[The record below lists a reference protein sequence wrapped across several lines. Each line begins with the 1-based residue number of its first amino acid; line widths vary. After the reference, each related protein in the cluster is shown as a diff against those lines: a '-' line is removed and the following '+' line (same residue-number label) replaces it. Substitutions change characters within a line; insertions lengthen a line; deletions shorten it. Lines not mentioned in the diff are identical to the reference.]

1 MITAS
6 NSHRARRKGLGDFGE
21 KFAAEW
27 LQSQGFKITAKNYTS
42 AYGEIDIIAS
52 KDNVISF
59 VEVKARRSKYFPISQ
74 VITRTKQERLIKTAK
89 MFSSEFDCSN
99 HVMRFDV
106 ALILG
111 DQDPQINYITNA
123 FSE

>member
-1 MITAS
+1 MITTS
-6 NSHRARRKGLGDFGE
+6 SSHRTRRKSLGDFGE
-21 KFAAEW
+21 KFATEW
-27 LQSQGFKITAKNYTS
+27 LRSQGFKITAKNYAS

-52 KDNVISF
+52 KDDVISF
-59 VEVKARRSKYFPISQ
+59 VEVKARRNKYFPISQ

-106 ALILG
+106 ALVLG
-111 DQDPQINYITNA
+111 DKDPQISYIPNA